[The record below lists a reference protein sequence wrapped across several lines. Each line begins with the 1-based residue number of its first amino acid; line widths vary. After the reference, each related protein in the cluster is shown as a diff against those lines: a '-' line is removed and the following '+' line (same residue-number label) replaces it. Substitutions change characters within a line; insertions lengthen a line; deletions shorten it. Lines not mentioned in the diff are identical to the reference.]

1 MKRKPGKAAGI
12 RDRIVELR
20 RVKASEL
27 VPSSRNWRRHPQGQQ
42 DALRGVLAKVGYA
55 GALIARELPDGRLEL
70 IDGQLRAETTPDQ
83 AVPVLVLDVS
93 EEEAKYLLATLDP
106 VGALAETDEEALEA
120 LFLDKELEG
129 MVRESPAVQ
138 EMLAG
143 LSAYPG
149 TAPAGPQEE
158 VSDLVDMIEGETEWN
173 PDPVDYRE
181 RVSKQVMNRIQEIPE
196 ERLRDAHCVI
206 LPREGRHEA
215 IVIVDPDLH
224 DIVAELKRRH
234 DQGETRPLD
243 ALFDS
248 IWEVKK

>member
-1 MKRKPGKAAGI
+1 MKRKPRKAAGI

-20 RVKASEL
+20 RVKAADL
-27 VPSSRNWRRHPQGQQ
+27 IANPRNWRRHPQGQQ

-55 GALIARELPDGRLEL
+55 DALIARELPDGKLEL
-70 IDGQLRAETTPDQ
+70 IDGHLRAETTPDQ
-83 AVPVLVLDVS
+83 ELPVLVLDVD
-93 EEEAKYLLATLDP
+93 EREAKYLVATLDP
-106 VGALAETDEEALEA
+106 VGGLAEANEEAFEA
-120 LFLDKELEG
+120 LLLDEELEG

-149 TAPAGPQEE
+149 TAPAEGQEVTE
-158 VSDLVDMIEGETEWN
+158 LVDMIEAETEWN

-181 RVSKQVMNRIQEIPE
+181 RVSKQVTNRIQEIPE

-215 IVIVDPDLH
+215 IIIVDPDLH
-224 DIVAELKRRH
+224 DIIAELKRRH